1 MGLALY
7 CPPPAVHW
15 ALQLAGIADYEL
27 DGPSEVVHHHQKKPL
42 SPIYMRRRTEIW
54 IETERAFVQ
63 TQCLSQKQW
72 CLLCVAP
79 SVMLTVD
86 ESATFLASDVT
97 SIYRLIYSGA
107 VHFTRDSSNGLLIC
121 VQTLWSSGRVDC
133 DDAAS
138 RLTQPP
144 RL

>member
-1 MGLALY
+1 
-7 CPPPAVHW
+7 
-15 ALQLAGIADYEL
+15 
-27 DGPSEVVHHHQKKPL
+27 
-42 SPIYMRRRTEIW
+42 MRRRTEIW

-72 CLLCVAP
+72 CLRCVAP

-86 ESATFLASDVT
+86 EAARFLATDVT

-107 VHFTRDSSNGLLIC
+107 VHFTRDTSDGLMIC
-121 VQTLWSSGRVDC
+121 VQTLWTTGTADC

-138 RLTQPP
+138 RLTRPS
-144 RL
+144 RV